1 MADTGNL
8 KVLADLRLKEAEE
21 LLRVRM
27 WSGAYYLSGY
37 ALELAL
43 KAAATKSFR
52 PHHMPD
58 KAFVT
63 RLHTDDLKKLLTES
77 GLEKDFGAM
86 VTSDAG
92 FGANWGL
99 ATKWTEEAR
108 YRKWLK
114 DEAQA
119 IVTAVGNKKDGLLPW
134 IKIRW

>member
-37 ALELAL
+37 AVELAL

-63 RLHTDDLKKLLTES
+63 RLQVSVPTGASRPSGPKRPDIES
-77 GLEKDFGAM
+77 G
-86 VTSDAG
+86 
-92 FGANWGL
+92 
-99 ATKWTEEAR
+99 
-108 YRKWLK
+108 
-114 DEAQA
+114 
-119 IVTAVGNKKDGLLPW
+119 
-134 IKIRW
+134 